1 MTKKEVTTKTLDIYS
16 TKVQVITVPRS
27 ANIEEAL
34 EVKPSLDEVK
44 KTKLIE
50 TKGFLDVPKRTRGK
64 KVLVGQAENDDTVIF
79 IGENLDE
86 KQLYNVTKSENIVF
100 GELVVD
106 EIDVKI
112 KTSTASEEVKEDNET
127 EEDKTED
134 ETENN
139 KEESKEEP
147 KEEPQSKPQTR
158 RSRKRKPETDKD
170 A

>member
-27 ANIEEAL
+27 ENIEEAL
-34 EVKPSLDEVK
+34 EVNPSLDAVK

-50 TKGFLDVPKRTRGK
+50 SKGFLDVPKRTRGK

-86 KQLYNVTKSENIVF
+86 KQLYNITKSEDIIF
-100 GELVVD
+100 GELVAD
-106 EIDVKI
+106 EIDVKV
-112 KTSTASEEVKEDNET
+112 KTSTESEEAKEEDKT

-134 ETENN
+134 N
-139 KEESKEEP
+139 KEEP
-147 KEEPQSKPQTR
+147 KEESQSKPQTR
-158 RSRKRKPETDKD
+158 RSRKKKAETDKD

>member
-16 TKVQVITVPRS
+16 TKVQVITVPLS
-27 ANIEEAL
+27 ANTEEAL

-50 TKGFLDVPKRTRGK
+50 KKGFLDVSKRTRGK

-86 KQLYNVTKSENIVF
+86 KQLYNITKSENIVF

-106 EIDVKI
+106 EIDVKV
-112 KTSTASEEVKEDNET
+112 KTSAESEEVKEES
-127 EEDKTED
+127 KTEG
-134 ETENN
+134 N
-139 KEESKEEP
+139 KEEP
-147 KEEPQSKPQTR
+147 KEESQSKPQTR
-158 RSRKRKPETDKD
+158 RSRKKKAETDKD

>member
-27 ANIEEAL
+27 ENIEEAL
-34 EVKPSLDEVK
+34 EANPSLDAVK

-50 TKGFLDVPKRTRGK
+50 QKGFLDVSKRTRGK

-86 KQLYNVTKSENIVF
+86 KQLYNITKSENIVF
-100 GELVVD
+100 GELVED

-112 KTSTASEEVKEDNET
+112 KTSTASEEVEEESVEEVT

-134 ETENN
+134 S
-139 KEESKEEP
+139 KEESKEESQP
-147 KEEPQSKPQTR
+147 KPQTR

>member
-16 TKVQVITVPRS
+16 TKVQVITVTRS
-27 ANIEEAL
+27 ENIEEAL

-50 TKGFLDVPKRTRGK
+50 NKGFLDVSKRTRGK

-86 KQLYNVTKSENIVF
+86 KQLYNITKSENIVS
-100 GELVVD
+100 GELVED
-106 EIDVKI
+106 AIDVKI
-112 KTSTASEEVKEDNET
+112 KTSTASEEVKEEDST
-127 EEDKTED
+127 KDKTED
-134 ETENN
+134 S
-139 KEESKEEP
+139 KEESKEESQP
-147 KEEPQSKPQTR
+147 KPQTR
-158 RSRKRKPETDKD
+158 RSRKRKTETDKD

>member
-27 ANIEEAL
+27 ENIEEAL
-34 EVKPSLDEVK
+34 EVNPSLDEVK
-44 KTKLIE
+44 KRKLIE

-86 KQLYNVTKSENIVF
+86 KQLYNITKSEDIVF

-106 EIDVKI
+106 EIDVKV
-112 KTSTASEEVKEDNET
+112 KTSTESEEAKEEVEEEDKS
-127 EEDKTED
+127 EDKTED
-134 ETENN
+134 N
-139 KEESKEEP
+139 KEES

-158 RSRKRKPETDKD
+158 RSRKRKSETDKD

>member
-34 EVKPSLDEVK
+34 EVNPSLDAVK
-44 KTKLIE
+44 KTKLIQ

-86 KQLYNVTKSENIVF
+86 KQLYNITKSENIVF
-100 GELVVD
+100 GELVID

-112 KTSTASEEVKEDNET
+112 KTSTASEEVKE
-127 EEDKTED
+127 EDSTED
-134 ETENN
+134 SKEESE
-139 KEESKEEP
+139 EESKEESQP
-147 KEEPQSKPQTR
+147 KPQTR
-158 RSRKRKPETDKD
+158 RSRKRKTETDKD

>member
-27 ANIEEAL
+27 ENIEEAL
-34 EVKPSLDEVK
+34 EVNPSLDAVK

-86 KQLYNVTKSENIVF
+86 KQLYNITKSEDIVF

-106 EIDVKI
+106 EIDVKV
-112 KTSTASEEVKEDNET
+112 KTSAESEEVKEES
-127 EEDKTED
+127 KTEG
-134 ETENN
+134 N
-139 KEESKEEP
+139 KEEP
-147 KEEPQSKPQTR
+147 KEESQSKPQTR
-158 RSRKRKPETDKD
+158 RSRKKKAETDKD

>member
-16 TKVQVITVPRS
+16 TKVQVITVPLS
-27 ANIEEAL
+27 ANTEEVL
-34 EVKPSLDEVK
+34 EVKPSLDSVK
-44 KTKLIE
+44 KTKLIQD
-50 TKGFLDVPKRTRGK
+50 KGFLDVSKRTRGK

-86 KQLYNVTKSENIVF
+86 KQLYNITKSENIVS
-100 GELVVD
+100 GELVED
-106 EIDVKI
+106 AIDVKI
-112 KTSTASEEVKEDNET
+112 KTSTASEEVEEEAEEEVT

-134 ETENN
+134 
-139 KEESKEEP
+139 SKEEP
-147 KEEPQSKPQTR
+147 KEESKPKPQTR

>member
-16 TKVQVITVPRS
+16 TKVQVITVPLS
-27 ANIEEAL
+27 ANTEEAL

-50 TKGFLDVPKRTRGK
+50 KKGFLDVSKRTRGK

-86 KQLYNVTKSENIVF
+86 KQLYNITKSENIVF
-100 GELVVD
+100 GELVED
-106 EIDVKI
+106 AIDVKI
-112 KTSTASEEVKEDNET
+112 KTSTASEEVEE

-134 ETENN
+134 KTEDS
-139 KEESKEEP
+139 KEES

-158 RSRKRKPETDKD
+158 RSRKRKAETDKD

>member
-16 TKVQVITVPRS
+16 TKVQVITVPLS
-27 ANIEEAL
+27 ANTEEAL

-50 TKGFLDVPKRTRGK
+50 KKGFLDVSKRTRGK

-86 KQLYNVTKSENIVF
+86 KQLYNITKSEDIVF

-106 EIDVKI
+106 EIDVKV
-112 KTSTASEEVKEDNET
+112 KTSTASEEVKEES
-127 EEDKTED
+127 KTED
-134 ETENN
+134 S

-147 KEEPQSKPQTR
+147 KEESQSKPQTR
-158 RSRKRKPETDKD
+158 RSRKKKAETDKD